1 MSKIQ
6 NVVEKFQKLYIS
18 VCGSCRLIMPKCVS
32 GNILKGYNSQN
43 TWKKHLR
50 KYKQGF
56 LFLVYQR
63 SCSLL
68 CNSHSAMNDKWK
80 VPERILIHS
89 SDVIFGDLNQKW
101 AFLPTCCL
109 LLDYEKEV
117 SNYLDFFLTSKSA
130 KIKRWCLYF

>member
-89 SDVIFGDLNQKW
+89 CDVIFWRPKPEMSFPVSFQHVVY
-101 AFLPTCCL
+101 CL
-109 LLDYEKEV
+109 IMQRK
-117 SNYLDFFLTSKSA
+117 YLSTQIFYNLK
-130 KIKRWCLYF
+130 KCQN